1 MSLLMPCP
9 DAGRASGTA
18 FLWGE
23 TENYMCGIV
32 GIVGTQPVAGRL
44 VDALKRLEYRGYDSA
59 GVATI
64 HQGALERRRAPG
76 KLFNLEKKLDSEP
89 LAGTTGIAHTRWAT
103 HGVPNETNAHPHFV
117 KGVAVVHN
125 GIIENFSEL
134 REELKSEG
142 AVFDSQTDTEVVA
155 HLLAKYVG
163 QGMDAR
169 SAMLKMLN
177 RVTGAYALVVM
188 FQNDPDTLMAARSG
202 PPLAIGFGRGE
213 MFLGSDAIA
222 LSPFTNEITYLVDG
236 DFAIVTRD
244 SAAILDFS
252 GNPVERPRQIS
263 QATAYVVDKGN
274 HRHFMEKEIYEQPEV
289 ISHALSQYVDFAS
302 LRVNRDALAIDFA
315 KVSGLAL
322 SACGTAYLAGLVGKY
337 WFERYARLPVEIDVA
352 SEFRYREMPLQPTQ
366 AALFISQSG
375 ETADTLASLRY
386 CKENGL
392 KIGAV
397 VNVKESTIARESDA
411 VFPIMAGP
419 EIGVAS
425 TKAFTCQLA
434 VLASLALGAGV
445 ARGTVSADEET
456 AMVRHL
462 SEMPR
467 VMARVLNLIQPQM
480 ESLSRELSKYKDV
493 LYLGRGTS
501 FPLAMEGALKLKEIS
516 YIHAEGYAAG
526 ELKHGPI
533 ALIDENMP
541 VIVIAPYDRFFEK
554 TISNMQEV
562 AARGGRIIFITDEA
576 GAAASTLPTMATIT
590 LPNVDEIIA
599 PMIFSLPIQL
609 LAYHTAVFMG
619 TDVDQPRN
627 LAKSVTVE

>member
-1 MSLLMPCP
+1 
-9 DAGRASGTA
+9 
-18 FLWGE
+18 
-23 TENYMCGIV
+23 MCGIV
-32 GIVGTQPVAGRL
+32 GIVGNKPVAERL

-64 HQGALERRRAPG
+64 NDGKLDRRRAEG
-76 KLFNLEKKLDSEP
+76 KLFNLETKLAGEP
-89 LAGTTGIAHTRWAT
+89 LPGNIGIAHTRWAT

-117 KGVAVVHN
+117 DGVAVVHN
-125 GIIENFSEL
+125 GIIENFAEIK
-134 REELKSEG
+134 EELAAEG
-142 AVFDSQTDTEVVA
+142 AVFTTQTDTEVVA
-155 HLLAKYVG
+155 QLLAKYRR
-163 QGMDAR
+163 QGLGR
-169 SAMLKMLN
+169 REAMHEML
-177 RVTGAYALVVM
+177 RHVTGAYALAVI
-188 FQNDPDTLMAARSG
+188 FNDDPSTIMAARSG
-202 PPLAIGFGRGE
+202 PPLAIGFGDGE

-222 LSPFTNEITYLVDG
+222 LSPFTNRIAYLHDG
-236 DFAIVTRD
+236 DWAVIGKQGAHIFDID
-244 SAAILDFS
+244 
-252 GNPVERPRQIS
+252 GNPVDRPVQIS
-263 QATAYVVDKGN
+263 SASAYMIDKGN

-289 ISHALSQYVDFAS
+289 ISHALSHYVDFANHTV
-302 LRVNRDALAIDFA
+302 REAANEIDFA
-315 KVSGLAL
+315 NLRGLAI

-352 SEFRYREMPLQPTQ
+352 SEFRYREMPLSKDQ

-386 CKENGL
+386 CRDNGL

-411 VFPIMAGP
+411 VFPILAGP

-434 VLASLALGAGV
+434 VLASLALAAGR
-445 ARGTVSADEET
+445 ARGTLTATEEKQLVKSL
-456 AMVRHL
+456 A
-462 SEMPR
+462 EMPR
-467 VMARVLNLIQPQM
+467 IMSQVLNAVQPQI
-480 ESLSRELSKYKDV
+480 EALSRDLSKFKDV

-501 FPLAMEGALKLKEIS
+501 YPLALEGALKLKEIS

-541 VIVIAPYDRFFEK
+541 VIVIAPFDRFFEK
-554 TISNMQEV
+554 TVSNMQEV
-562 AARGGRIIFITDEA
+562 AARGGKIIFITDEK
-576 GAAASTLPTMATIT
+576 GAAASKLPTMATIV
-590 LPNVDEIIA
+590 LPVVAEIVS
-599 PMIFSLPIQL
+599 PMIYSIPIQL

>member
-1 MSLLMPCP
+1 
-9 DAGRASGTA
+9 
-18 FLWGE
+18 
-23 TENYMCGIV
+23 MCGIV
-32 GIVGTQPVAGRL
+32 GIVGKQPVAERL

-64 HQGALERRRAPG
+64 HDGVLDRRRAEG
-76 KLFNLEKKLDSEP
+76 KLVNLETRLRAEP
-89 LAGTTGIAHTRWAT
+89 LAGDIGIAHTRWAT
-103 HGVPNETNAHPHFV
+103 HGAPTENNAHPHFTD
-117 KGVAVVHN
+117 GIAVVHN
-125 GIIENFSEL
+125 GIIENFSEIKD
-134 REELKSEG
+134 ELTAAG
-142 AVFDSQTDTEVVA
+142 ATFVTQTDTEVVA
-155 HLLAKYVG
+155 QLLASLT
-163 QGMDAR
+163 R
-169 SAMLKMLN
+169 SGLDHRAAMKAMLK
-177 RVTGAYALVVM
+177 RVTGAYALAVI
-188 FQNDPDTLMAARSG
+188 FKDAPNTIMAARSG
-202 PPLAIGFGRGE
+202 PPLAVGFGKGE

-222 LSPFTNEITYLVDG
+222 LAPFTNEISYLVDG
-236 DFAIVTRD
+236 DWAVLTPESVEIMD
-244 SAAILDFS
+244 HD
-252 GNPVERPRQIS
+252 GNPVSRARQIS
-263 QATAYVVDKGN
+263 VAAAYMVDKGN

-289 ISHALSQYVDFAS
+289 ISHALAHYVDFIGNKIS
-302 LRVNRDALAIDFA
+302 NVSEAIDF
-315 KVSGLAL
+315 KSIPSLAI

-352 SEFRYREMPLQPTQ
+352 SEFRYREIPLSPKA

-386 CKENGL
+386 CKDNGM

-397 VNVKESTIARESDA
+397 VNVRESTIARESDA
-411 VFPIMAGP
+411 IFPILAGP

-425 TKAFTCQLA
+425 TKAFTCQLS
-434 VLASLALGAGV
+434 VLAALAIGAGR
-445 ARGTVSADEET
+445 ARGTLDAAQET
-456 AMVRHL
+456 ELVKHL
-462 SEMPR
+462 IEMPR
-467 VMARVLNLIQPQM
+467 IMSKVLNSIQPKM
-480 ESLSRELSKYKDV
+480 ELLARDLSKCKDV

-501 FPLAMEGALKLKEIS
+501 YPLAMEGALKLKEIS

-541 VIVIAPYDRFFEK
+541 VIVIAPHDRFFEK

-562 AARGGRIIFITDEA
+562 AARGGRIIFITDEK
-576 GAAASTLPTMATIT
+576 GAAATKLETMSTIV

-609 LAYHTAVFMG
+609 LAYYTAVFMG

>member
-1 MSLLMPCP
+1 
-9 DAGRASGTA
+9 
-18 FLWGE
+18 
-23 TENYMCGIV
+23 MCGIV
-32 GIVGTQPVAGRL
+32 GIVGQQPVSERL

-64 HQGALERRRAPG
+64 DGGALDRRRAEG
-76 KLFNLEKKLDSEP
+76 KLVNLEARLKMEP
-89 LAGTTGIAHTRWAT
+89 LAGSIGIAHTRWAT
-103 HGVPNETNAHPHFV
+103 HGAPTERNAHPHFTD
-117 KGVAVVHN
+117 GVAVVHN

-134 REELKSEG
+134 KDELAEAG
-142 AVFDSQTDTEVVA
+142 AEFQTETDTEVVA
-155 HLLAKYVG
+155 QLLARLRRD
-163 QGMDAR
+163 GMGRREAMH
-169 SAMLKMLN
+169 AMLK
-177 RVTGAYALVVM
+177 RVRGAYALAVL
-188 FQNDPDTLMAARSG
+188 FQDDPSTIMAARNG
-202 PPLAIGFGRGE
+202 PPLAIGHGNGE

-222 LSPFTNEITYLVDG
+222 LAPFTNEITYLVDG
-236 DFAIVTRD
+236 DWAVIGKTGVHIFDMDGKVIT
-244 SAAILDFS
+244 
-252 GNPVERPRQIS
+252 RPRQVS
-263 QATAYVVDKGN
+263 TASAYMVDKGN

-289 ISHALSQYVDFAS
+289 ISHALSHYINFIDH
-302 LRVNRDALAIDFA
+302 RVLPVSDDIDFA
-315 KVSGLAL
+315 KVPSLAI
-322 SACGTAYLAGLVGKY
+322 SACGTAYLAGLIGKY

-352 SEFRYREMPLQPTQ
+352 SEFRYREIPLSPQS

-386 CKENGL
+386 CKDHGL

-397 VNVKESTIARESDA
+397 VNTRESTIARESDA
-411 VFPIMAGP
+411 VFPILAGP

-434 VLASLALGAGV
+434 VLAALAIGAGR
-445 ARGTVSADEET
+445 ARGTVSEQEEQ
-456 AMVRHL
+456 ALVRSL
-462 SEMPR
+462 AEMPR
-467 VMARVLNLIQPQM
+467 VMGQVLNSIQPKI
-480 ESLSRELSKYKDV
+480 EFLARELSKCRDV

-541 VIVIAPYDRFFEK
+541 VIVIAPHDRFFDK
-554 TISNMQEV
+554 TVSNMQEV
-562 AARGGRIIFITDEA
+562 AARGGRIILITDEK
-576 GAAASTLPTMATIT
+576 GAAASKLDTMHTIV
-590 LPNVDEIIA
+590 LPNVDEIVA
-599 PMIFSLPIQL
+599 PMIFSLPVQL